1 MSPSL
6 ELRPPQRRARL
17 RLGRRSGASSRD
29 RDGLSVPLRPAF
41 VLASSPSSLGFTAVS
56 LCPVSD
62 VRLAPA
68 TSARGHRQVTSMIV
82 LTSNVPCPSLSLHR
96 SPTLTHPCMLAFQ
109 SHPESPPPTSIR
121 EHRRR
126 SSRVSVSS
134 PRGCA
139 RLSRVSLPR
148 CMLHITLSQADLTGP
163 LSPYLGRIRSMV
175 AVVQVLSSVSVCPGT
190 AHAPVRVDVS
200 STTKMLRLAT
210 LVRLAIIWQSSSS
223 SGSTW

>member
-1 MSPSL
+1 MQLLTGTRARMSPSL

-41 VLASSPSSLGFTAVS
+41 VLASSPSSLGITA
-56 LCPVSD
+56 
-62 VRLAPA
+62 
-68 TSARGHRQVTSMIV
+68 
-82 LTSNVPCPSLSLHR
+82 
-96 SPTLTHPCMLAFQ
+96 

-134 PRGCA
+134 PR
-139 RLSRVSLPR
+139 
-148 CMLHITLSQADLTGP
+148 
-163 LSPYLGRIRSMV
+163 GRIRSMV

-210 LVRLAIIWQSSSS
+210 IVRLAIIWQSSSS

>member
-1 MSPSL
+1 MQLLTGTRARMSPSL

-41 VLASSPSSLGFTAVS
+41 VLASSPSSLGITAVS

-62 VRLAPA
+62 
-68 TSARGHRQVTSMIV
+68 
-82 LTSNVPCPSLSLHR
+82 
-96 SPTLTHPCMLAFQ
+96 

-134 PRGCA
+134 PR
-139 RLSRVSLPR
+139 
-148 CMLHITLSQADLTGP
+148 
-163 LSPYLGRIRSMV
+163 GRIRSMV

-210 LVRLAIIWQSSSS
+210 IVRLAIIWQSSSS
-223 SGSTW
+223 SGST